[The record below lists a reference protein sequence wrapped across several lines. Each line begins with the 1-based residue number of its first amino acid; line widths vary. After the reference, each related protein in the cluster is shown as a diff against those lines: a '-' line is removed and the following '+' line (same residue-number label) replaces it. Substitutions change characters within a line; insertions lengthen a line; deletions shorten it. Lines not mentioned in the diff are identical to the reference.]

1 VALDVHRRPTT
12 IVAWGSSPAK
22 CGDVWQRGHGRR
34 SGGPAAARA
43 WLAKRLPSGGYRR
56 RGYDRRSGGPMS
68 VGWRRGHDRWR
79 GVPAAVI
86 CRREPLSMERR
97 PSGGAGTTTG
107 CDGTEAGRSDD
118 LMASSRCCLDAA
130 CPAAVT
136 DERRRLK
143 TGSGPGYVGSDDGS
157 DWCDTHRFCVGVRE
171 PVCSSS
177 SSVEK
182 KHQQLLK
189 GK

>member
-1 VALDVHRRPTT
+1 VAARTRPTERRSS
-12 IVAWGSSPAK
+12 GSASMAGEAAAQRRFIDDVGTTDGAAAQ
-22 CGDVWQRGHGRR
+22 CQSVGDVGTTDGEASQRRLFVGASHCRW
-34 SGGPAAARA
+34 SDGPAAAQAR
-43 WLAKRLPSGGYRR
+43 PR
-56 RGYDRRSGGPMS
+56 RGGP
-68 VGWRRGHDRWR
+68 
-79 GVPAAVI
+79 
-86 CRREPLSMERR
+86 
-97 PSGGAGTTTG
+97 TTTG